1 MKHSYD
7 KKRIIY
13 YKQTSL
19 EHILQNL
26 LKIEYFTFDKLK
38 DKPIVNIYIRGSA
51 YMIKSE
57 N

>member
-1 MKHSYD
+1 MKHLYD

-13 YKQTSL
+13 HKQTSL

-38 DKPIVNIYIRGSA
+38 DKPIVNIYICGCA
-51 YMIKSE
+51 YMIKLE